1 MGKLLLPLAVAVSL
15 SGCTTWGAKA
25 PTGDHRYAA
34 VPPDHVQLL
43 FHEPTRP
50 YVQVGIVS
58 SLGGWYTPDAD
69 NYRKVQREAAELGA
83 GAVILSSSPDSDR
96 RSFWQYPKQTGIAIK
111 YTN

>member
-1 MGKLLLPLAVAVSL
+1 MGKLLLPLAVAALL
-15 SGCTTWGAKA
+15 SSCTTWGAKA
-25 PTGDHRYAA
+25 PMGDHRYAG